1 MTDRHHGWASLLVV
15 AAAPLVACAAPEV
28 HAFALV
34 APAAPVE
41 LVPVAGDALAMTWTY
56 DADQADAIDVVIEAA
71 STTAGQGSTPLAWA
85 PLTAGAA
92 TFVVPPDASGV
103 LPLPPGLPLG
113 VYQVRGHARDG
124 AAELATALAP
134 GLLIMQGAT
143 FRAADLRF
151 TGADLERDIW
161 MTTVTATVARAV
173 VSLQATGGARY
184 LVSDAVIASDL
195 APVGRVIT
203 FTGRTIDDQPIPA
216 GDYAVEVEMHARG
229 DTVSYRRGGL
239 TLHWQ
244 P

>member
-1 MTDRHHGWASLLVV
+1 MIDAGGARASLLV
-15 AAAPLVACAAPEV
+15 AAGLGLAGCASPEV
-28 HAFALV
+28 HAFALT

-41 LVPVAGDALAMTWTY
+41 LVPVAGDLLPMAWTY
-56 DADQADAIDVVIEAA
+56 DADQADAIDVVIEAVP
-71 STTAGQGSTPLAWA
+71 TTAGQGSTPLAWA

-103 LPLPPGLPLG
+103 LPLPPGIPLG

-124 AAELATALAP
+124 ADELASALAP
-134 GLLIMQGAT
+134 GLVIMQGAA

-184 LVSDAVIASDL
+184 PISDATIASDL

-229 DTVSYRRGGL
+229 NTVTYRRGGL
-239 TLHWQ
+239 TLHWL